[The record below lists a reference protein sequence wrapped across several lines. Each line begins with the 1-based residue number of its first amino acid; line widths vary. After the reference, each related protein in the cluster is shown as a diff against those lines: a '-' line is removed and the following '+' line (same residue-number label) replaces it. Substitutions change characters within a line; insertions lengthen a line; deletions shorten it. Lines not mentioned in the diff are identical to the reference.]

1 MARHF
6 LAGVGRALI
15 FKGNNLIG
23 VGKTLTE
30 TTFNFSNTAEEI
42 RAGQGNALWGKYFHD
57 SNLAVT
63 ITDAMFDINYIAA
76 SLGVDVNMGGLSV
89 AEEQLTTGESGGTV
103 TLTNTPVA
111 FNGSIIAWYKLPSQ
125 SDDEWSVATG
135 ITGTTMTIPGAQN
148 STVYCVKYYYQ
159 NSNAQS
165 IIIPT
170 QFVPS
175 ELHITILNDEYS
187 GDINNIASANKYG
200 RLITDIPRFQLEGN
214 QDLSLTATSAATISL
229 TGNALAVSTTDSCE
243 ESPFYGTMT
252 EEVFGQTWQDNVMA
266 LAISNSEITMGAND
280 SETLQVYAVFK
291 GSVASQLINNA
302 DLTFAV
308 ETTPTSTVGGTIEVG
323 TNTGI
328 ITTESATA
336 GTCVVSATL
345 TGYDT
350 TVPPALATVTVSV

>member
-1 MARHF
+1 MPRHF

-57 SNLAVT
+57 SNLGVT
-63 ITDAMFDINYIAA
+63 ITDAMFDIEYIATT
-76 SLGVDVNMGGLSV
+76 LGVDVSMGGLSV
-89 AEEQLTTGESGGTV
+89 AEEQLTTGQSGGTV

-111 FNGSIIAWYKLPSQ
+111 FDGSIIGWYKLPSQ
-125 SDDEWSVATG
+125 SDDEWSVATNIAG
-135 ITGTTMTIPGAQN
+135 EEMTIPSAQPN
-148 STVYCVKYYYQ
+148 TTYCVKYYYQ
-159 NSNAQS
+159 NADAKS

-170 QFVPS
+170 QQVPS

-200 RLITDIPRFQLEGN
+200 RLITDIPRYQLDGS
-214 QDLSLTATSAATISL
+214 QDLSLTATSAATVSL
-229 TGNALAVSTTDSCE
+229 TGSALAVTTSDSCE
-243 ESPFYGTMT
+243 EAPFYGTMT
-252 EEVFGQTWQDNVMA
+252 EEVFGQTWQDSVMA
-266 LAISNSEITMGAND
+266 LAISNSEITMGVD
-280 SETLQVYAVFK
+280 DTQTLQVYAVFK
-291 GSVASQLINNA
+291 GSIASRLVDNA

-308 ETTPTSTVGGTIEVG
+308 ETTPASTISSGIEVG

-328 ITTESATA
+328 ITTASATA
-336 GTCVVSATL
+336 GSCVVSATL
-345 TGYDT
+345 TGYE
-350 TVPPALATVTVSV
+350 TVPPALATVTVTG